1 MPDFA
6 AATEH
11 DAIDY
16 DLGDDP
22 SLDEPSEETL
32 DGERPG
38 VFEFVTGRAGT
49 GKTYTTK
56 VADAA
61 DSKYGLLT
69 ATTGIAA
76 VNLGATTVHAAL
88 KYSDTDSLRDNY
100 LSGRLT
106 RTLHEIALRK
116 RRLIIDEGSMIDARQ
131 LDLWYRAVAEVNR
144 FKDVEQ
150 PFGITI
156 VGDFGQLP
164 PVKAPW
170 AFDAS
175 CWSEF
180 AAHTTHLTKV
190 WRQDVGPFL
199 EALNAARVGNGG
211 LAAEI
216 LTSLGVRWHTSTD
229 QQFDGTTILPR
240 NQQVNRYND
249 MALDRVPGARFAVT
263 SRRWGRQ
270 RSEWGENAKTHE
282 WGIPPRAEFKVGA
295 YVMILSNAPDF
306 AWCNGDCGKI
316 EAFDR
321 DADVFHIRLKRNDK
335 LVEIARIV
343 RHVDSY
349 SKPEPWD
356 GRRVPKS
363 EDDGGYIAEPH
374 FRGAVRRY
382 VTGQVEFFPVKLA
395 YASTVHK
402 SQGLTLDVCQID
414 IRDQFFR
421 SDAMLYVALSR
432 VRTVEGLRIVGM
444 REVFAR
450 HCNANARVRE
460 WL

>member
-1 MPDFA
+1 MIDEVQLDDA
-6 AATEH
+6 A
-11 DAIDY
+11 
-16 DLGDDP
+16 
-22 SLDEPSEETL
+22 LDEPSDETI
-32 DGERPG
+32 DFERVAPC
-38 VFEFVTGRAGT
+38 EYITGRAGT
-49 GKTYTTK
+49 GKTYMTK
-56 VADAA
+56 LADAA
-61 DSKYGLLT
+61 DSKYGLLS

-76 VNLGATTVHAAL
+76 INIGATTVHSIL

-116 RRLIIDEGSMIDARQ
+116 RRLVVDECSMIDARQ

-175 CWSEF
+175 CWGEF
-180 AAHTTHLTKV
+180 AARTTHLTKV
-190 WRQDVGPFL
+190 WRQDAGPFL

-216 LTSLGVRWHTSTD
+216 LTGLGVTWHTSTN
-229 QQFDGTTILPR
+229 QEFDGTTILPR

-249 MALDRVPGARFAVT
+249 MALDRVKGARFAVT

-270 RSEWGENAKTHE
+270 RSEWGENQKTHE

-295 YVMILSNAPDF
+295 YVMILSNAPSF
-306 AWCNGDCGKI
+306 EWCNGDCGHVMAY
-316 EAFDR
+316 EN
-321 DADVFHIRLKRNDK
+321 DAFHIRLKRNDK
-335 LVEIARIV
+335 VVEIDRIV
-343 RHVDSY
+343 RGVEDY
-349 SKPEPWD
+349 RKPADPWT
-356 GRRVPKS
+356 GRRVPKA
-363 EDDGGYIAEPH
+363 EDRGEYIPEPH

-382 VTGQVEFFPVKLA
+382 VSGQVEFFPVKLA

-414 IRDQFFR
+414 IRDHFFR
-421 SDAMLYVALSR
+421 EPAMEYVALSR
-432 VRTVEGLRIVGM
+432 VRAVEGLRIVGM
-444 REVFAR
+444 REVFAN
-450 HCNANARVRE
+450 HCRANQRVRE